1 MSESAVFF
9 SISQIKI
16 VTAQHLLSEAGIES
30 HTINKMDSAH
40 AGLFGEIE
48 LYVAK
53 DKESDAREILT
64 QAEIIKS

>member
-1 MSESAVFF
+1 MNDSAVFF

-53 DKESDAREILT
+53 DNEETAREILT
-64 QAEIIKS
+64 KAEIISA